1 MNVPKVETAN
11 SVTRIANIDALG
23 GRQIFW
29 DGTVAHVALDR
40 PRGLKTIGY
49 SGPSGAQAPSWAET
63 ILRCGPSSARIRK
76 LHRTVVER
84 EEELKTS

>member
-29 DGTVAHVALDR
+29 DGTTAHVALDSPAGLGSYR
-40 PRGLKTIGY
+40 IFRTARG
-49 SGPSGAQAPSWAET
+49 AVAF
-63 ILRCGPSSARIRK
+63 
-76 LHRTVVER
+76 VV
-84 EEELKTS
+84 